1 MAKEKI
7 NITIERELLDLL
19 DDYCDKNYMNRSWAI
34 TQSVTQL
41 INQQKMIDAIC
52 DVSYALKK
60 SVESGSI
67 DEKTEEEI
75 KKFEAISK
83 LFIK

>member
-7 NITIERELLDLL
+7 NITIERELLDSL

-41 INQQKMIDAIC
+41 INQQKMVDAIC

>member
-19 DDYCDKNYMNRSWAI
+19 DEYCDKNYMNRSWVI

-41 INQQKMIDAIC
+41 INHQKMVDAIC

-60 SVESGSI
+60 SAELGTI
-67 DEKTEEEI
+67 DEKTEDEI
-75 KKFEAISK
+75 RKFEAISK

>member
-7 NITIERELLDLL
+7 NITIERELLDSL
-19 DDYCDKNYMNRSWAI
+19 DEYCDKNYMNRSWAI

-41 INQQKMIDAIC
+41 INQQKMVDAIC

-60 SVESGSI
+60 SAESGTI
-67 DEKTEEEI
+67 DEKTEDEI
-75 KKFEAISK
+75 RKFEAISK